1 MKPSGHFGG
10 VPAVE
15 RSGRRTLINP
25 VAAVI
30 SPDTATTS
38 VVTSPMVAAVLL
50 RRPPPDDAVALGVGC
65 AAGDCTVT
73 VTVDGGW
80 AVKVAVGA
88 MGGPGR
94 YGNSVL
100 RVGATSTVLVS
111 WMVTVGVLARG
122 DADPVP
128 SPGRAAAISAN
139 KIAANAANESP
150 TMIHRRPRPRSNDLG
165 PSMRT
170 IMNAP
175 VRSGTRSPKIRVR
188 KSAVARASSFDDACG
203 N

>member
-1 MKPSGHFGG
+1 M
-10 VPAVE
+10 E

-50 RRPPPDDAVALGVGC
+50 RRPPPDDAVGVGC

-94 YGNSVL
+94 
-100 RVGATSTVLVS
+100 
-111 WMVTVGVLARG
+111 
-122 DADPVP
+122 
-128 SPGRAAAISAN
+128 
-139 KIAANAANESP
+139 
-150 TMIHRRPRPRSNDLG
+150 
-165 PSMRT
+165 
-170 IMNAP
+170 
-175 VRSGTRSPKIRVR
+175 
-188 KSAVARASSFDDACG
+188 
-203 N
+203 

>member
-1 MKPSGHFGG
+1 M
-10 VPAVE
+10 E

-50 RRPPPDDAVALGVGC
+50 RNPPPDDAVALGVGC

-94 YGNSVL
+94 
-100 RVGATSTVLVS
+100 
-111 WMVTVGVLARG
+111 
-122 DADPVP
+122 
-128 SPGRAAAISAN
+128 
-139 KIAANAANESP
+139 
-150 TMIHRRPRPRSNDLG
+150 
-165 PSMRT
+165 
-170 IMNAP
+170 
-175 VRSGTRSPKIRVR
+175 
-188 KSAVARASSFDDACG
+188 
-203 N
+203 